1 MEASAGP
8 QALSSI
14 FRDLIPLG
22 KAEIADGCDISRPP
36 IRQETPSLRK
46 CCRTFPLISC
56 SSQNGQSGAQGGLKA
71 SPGSHP
77 QRCSAKAFKQ
87 SEGGA
92 GAGQA
97 SGTFCSD
104 AGLHLHSQGL
114 CEARFLAVH
123 LPESQARLRAA
134 WCLSRL
140 YTFPSARTHLSQE
153 PVCRQVAR
161 EGPPPAPGLRG
172 PE

>member
-1 MEASAGP
+1 M
-8 QALSSI
+8 LS
-14 FRDLIPLG
+14 DPPLNILQQP
-22 KAEIADGCDISRPP
+22 KRTVWCA
-36 IRQETPSLRK
+36 RK
-46 CCRTFPLISC
+46 IK
-56 SSQNGQSGAQGGLKA
+56 GL
-71 SPGSHP
+71 SSHP
-77 QRCSAKAFKQ
+77 QRCSAQPFKQ

-104 AGLHLHSQGL
+104 AGLRLHSRGL

-123 LPESQARLRAA
+123 LPESRARLRAA
-134 WCLSRL
+134 WRLSRR

-172 PE
+172 PARPQAGGGTHHPHQVHRGDPTSARSTGTCSLRGNGKLML